1 MEHRV
6 RATVDIWIARIG
18 TVFGWFWC
26 VLYTLAAIVGFC
38 EMPDAKDNLDRV
50 MPFICLALA
59 ALHYLLTRV
68 ARRVRKL
75 VTDFRYYA
83 ALLAKDK
90 SVSALCRQ
98 VGEPAEEVEK
108 KLAEM
113 CRRGYFRGRIDVRN
127 DCLAFDSVP
136 SAYAARCPGC
146 GATTKIFRNGD
157 VCRYCG
163 NALMIG
169 GASPAENEA
178 PESGG
183 NA

>member
-108 KLAEM
+108 KLAEL
-113 CRRGYFRGRIDVRN
+113 GDAYDITVIHEAAIVTYDGSNIATPSGWASGI
-127 DCLAFDSVP
+127 AFS
-136 SAYAARCPGC
+136 Y
-146 GATTKIFRNGD
+146 
-157 VCRYCG
+157 
-163 NALMIG
+163 
-169 GASPAENEA
+169 
-178 PESGG
+178 
-183 NA
+183 